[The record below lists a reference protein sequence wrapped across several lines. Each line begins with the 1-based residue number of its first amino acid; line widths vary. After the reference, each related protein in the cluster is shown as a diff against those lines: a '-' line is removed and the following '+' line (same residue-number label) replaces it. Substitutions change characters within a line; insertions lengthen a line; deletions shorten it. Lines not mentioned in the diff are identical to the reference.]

1 MSKLYEVYIPGW
13 GESEEDACD
22 VKADDA
28 EDAAKYRPEV
38 SGVYEEGDMRPVTVF
53 VRLKGISGW
62 RKFRVMA
69 EASIDYYAY
78 EEEL

>member
-1 MSKLYEVYIPGW
+1 MSKLYEVYIPDW

-22 VKADDA
+22 VKASDA

-38 SGVYEEGDMRPVTVF
+38 TGVCEEGDMDPVTAH
-53 VRLKGISGW
+53 VRLKGDAKW

-78 EEEL
+78 EEE